1 MSGIEAAGLVLAVFP
16 IVVNG
21 LQHFTESVETTK
33 TWRRYQKELTKYS
46 RILETQNIVYLNTI
60 EILFDD
66 IIQSNDELDAMMKDP
81 VAAFSHKPQYEEKL
95 RIRLD
100 RSYGNYNKI
109 MVDMLDALTAV
120 QKELGIDENGKVRF
134 VQLFYFSSVN
144 PQAVM
149 H

>member
-33 TWRRYQKELTKYS
+33 TWRRYQKELAKYS

-81 VAAFSHKPQYEEKL
+81 GAAFSHKPQYEEKL